1 MSGMAGTRLRRPVIP
16 FSVSGIPKTSQ
27 LDKPC
32 FLLPAGSLDQRL
44 VFVDFFDKASQQ
56 SSATDPFFLRQAYMD
71 SRLVNIGFGNAVKV
85 GRILAVVNPGSSP
98 IRKLKEEARLE
109 KKLIDV
115 TEGRRTRAIIVLDSG
130 HLVLSS
136 VQPETISQRLLAMD
150 LDQRNPKQMLSKT
163 KQEEHHE

>member
-1 MSGMAGTRLRRPVIP
+1 
-16 FSVSGIPKTSQ
+16 
-27 LDKPC
+27 
-32 FLLPAGSLDQRL
+32 
-44 VFVDFFDKASQQ
+44 
-56 SSATDPFFLRQAYMD
+56 MD

-115 TEGRRTRAIIVLDSG
+115 TEGRRTRAIILLDSG

-136 VQPETISQRLLAMD
+136 VQPETISQRLLSMD
-150 LDQRNPKQMLSKT
+150 LDQRNPKQMLTKT
-163 KQEEHHE
+163 KQEEKSE

>member
-1 MSGMAGTRLRRPVIP
+1 
-16 FSVSGIPKTSQ
+16 
-27 LDKPC
+27 
-32 FLLPAGSLDQRL
+32 
-44 VFVDFFDKASQQ
+44 
-56 SSATDPFFLRQAYMD
+56 MD

-115 TEGRRTRAIIVLDSG
+115 TEGRRTRAIILLDSG

-136 VQPETISQRLLAMD
+136 VQPETISQRLLLMD
-150 LDQRNPKQMLSKT
+150 QEQRQPRQLLAKI
-163 KQEEHHE
+163 KQEGRDE

>member
-1 MSGMAGTRLRRPVIP
+1 
-16 FSVSGIPKTSQ
+16 
-27 LDKPC
+27 
-32 FLLPAGSLDQRL
+32 
-44 VFVDFFDKASQQ
+44 
-56 SSATDPFFLRQAYMD
+56 MD

-115 TEGRRTRAIIVLDSG
+115 TEGRRTRAIILLDSG

-136 VQPETISQRLLAMD
+136 VQPETISQRLLTMD
-150 LDQRNPKQMLSKT
+150 LDQRNPKQMLTKT
-163 KQEEHHE
+163 KQEENRE

>member
-1 MSGMAGTRLRRPVIP
+1 
-16 FSVSGIPKTSQ
+16 
-27 LDKPC
+27 
-32 FLLPAGSLDQRL
+32 
-44 VFVDFFDKASQQ
+44 
-56 SSATDPFFLRQAYMD
+56 MD

-150 LDQRNPKQMLSKT
+150 IDQRNPKLMLSKAS
-163 KQEEHHE
+163 QEENRE